1 MNITSLRRRLDKL
14 ETSHSVLLHR
24 YIVRFIDQL
33 PEPEIQSLTCEGQRL
48 SRDPGETEE
57 ALVDRVLAALIKD
70 GGRLL
75 FAE

>member
-1 MNITSLRRRLDKL
+1 MNITPLKRRLDKL
-14 ETSHSVLLHR
+14 ETSHVALSHH
-24 YIVRFIDQL
+24 YIVRFIDRL
-33 PEPEIQSLTCEGQRL
+33 PEPELQSLTSEGQRFT
-48 SRDPGETEE
+48 RDPGETEE